1 MLLKKVV
8 ILGIRMRHME
18 YLTGGVQ
25 PFVLIHHNSAQRK
38 IVAMAAKLYSTVV
51 GG

>member
-25 PFVLIHHNSAQRK
+25 TFVLIHHNAAQRK
-38 IVAMAAKLYSTVV
+38 SVAMAAKLYSTVI